1 MALRVLLVDDHAGF
15 RQQARQLL
23 EAEGLNVVGEA
34 TSGAQALDLLR
45 DDPADVVVLDV
56 VLPGRDGIDVAD
68 EIAALHRPPA
78 VILTSSRSATDFGD
92 RLALAPV
99 RGFLPKADLSAA
111 AIDRLLRSGGS
122 GSRSSQPATAATAA
136 STLPGVEGRPPGPPV
151 SAGPVPVAAPAR
163 PFGPRWLRIVAWPA
177 TVLVGLFA
185 VQALLRSPLLPT
197 GLIEDEVVDPRQ
209 VILAVTLIG
218 GSTALAGLGA
228 WWRRPDRFAGP
239 LLVAA
244 AWAWFIGATSWAI
257 GGGALQG
264 YYVLL
269 IAGLVLAYPSGRL
282 GAVPRLILVAMLAV
296 VLASTLGRMLFE
308 ANPGGFSANCY
319 PPEPLCAPVPGAF
332 VDAALGGGNSDEL
345 DLYDNLDLWF
355 QLALLAGA
363 ALAVAVV
370 AGRWVLATGPRRRV
384 LAPPL
389 AMGVALT
396 AAVAVAVVQRQS
408 SVSSPIPGALGTGLA
423 LGLAAM
429 PHAFT
434 WDLVQG
440 RLARAKVADLVVS
453 LGAGPGPEGM
463 RGALSRA
470 LSDRSVSVLVWSG
483 EAGGYL
489 DEAGN
494 PAELPGAGSGSGRSF
509 TVLERQ
515 GQPLGAIVY
524 DAALREDP
532 ALLDSVA
539 AAAATAIEN
548 DRLQSEVEAQLA
560 EVQASR
566 ARIVAAGDQQ
576 RERLERDL
584 HDGAQQQLV
593 ALAIELRSARLR
605 VDPAQQPELAEALA
619 NASARAESAV
629 GELRELAQGIH
640 PVVLTEAGLAAGI
653 ESLARRATIPVTVDA
668 DIPHGLPPAVETTA
682 YFLVSE
688 ALANVAKHAGASGAQ
703 VRASVAGDVLRIE
716 IADDGIGGADPANGT
731 GLRGL
736 TDRVAAVGGSLF
748 VLSPARGGT
757 QLLAEIPCAS

>member
-1 MALRVLLVDDHAGF
+1 MA
-15 RQQARQLL
+15 
-23 EAEGLNVVGEA
+23 
-34 TSGAQALDLLR
+34 
-45 DDPADVVVLDV
+45 
-56 VLPGRDGIDVAD
+56 
-68 EIAALHRPPA
+68 
-78 VILTSSRSATDFGD
+78 
-92 RLALAPV
+92 
-99 RGFLPKADLSAA
+99 
-111 AIDRLLRSGGS
+111 
-122 GSRSSQPATAATAA
+122 
-136 STLPGVEGRPPGPPV
+136 
-151 SAGPVPVAAPAR
+151 
-163 PFGPRWLRIVAWPA
+163 
-177 TVLVGLFA
+177 
-185 VQALLRSPLLPT
+185 
-197 GLIEDEVVDPRQ
+197 
-209 VILAVTLIG
+209 
-218 GSTALAGLGA
+218 
-228 WWRRPDRFAGP
+228 RF
-239 LLVAA
+239 
-244 AWAWFIGATSWAI
+244 
-257 GGGALQG
+257 QG

-282 GAVPRLILVAMLAV
+282 GAASRLILVAMLAV
-296 VLASTLGRMLFE
+296 VLASTLGRVLFE
-308 ANPGGFSANCY
+308 TNPAGFSANCY

-332 VDAALGGGNSDEL
+332 VDAALGGGNPDEL

-370 AGRWVLATGPRRRV
+370 AGRWALATGPRRRV

-396 AAVAVAVVQRQS
+396 AAIAVAVVQRQS
-408 SVSSPIPGALGTGLA
+408 SVSSPIPGALGAGLA
-423 LGLAAM
+423 IGLAAM

-453 LGAGPGPEGM
+453 LGSGPGPEGM

-470 LSDRSVSVLVWSG
+470 LSDRSVSVLVWSD
-483 EAGGYL
+483 EAGAYL
-489 DEAGN
+489 DEAGR
-494 PAELPGAGSGSGRSF
+494 PADLPRGDPGRSF

-524 DAALREDP
+524 DPALLEDP

-548 DRLQSEVEAQLA
+548 DRLQAEVEAQLV

-605 VDPAQQPELAEALA
+605 VDAEQQPELAEALA

-629 GELRELAQGIH
+629 GELRELARGIH

-653 ESLARRATIPVTVDA
+653 ESLARRATIPVTVDV
-668 DIPHGLPPAVETTA
+668 DIPPGLPPAVETTA

-703 VRASVAGDVLRIE
+703 VRASVAGGVLRIE
-716 IADDGIGGADPANGT
+716 IADDGIGGADPARGT

-748 VLSPARGGT
+748 VLSPAGGGT

>member
-1 MALRVLLVDDHAGF
+1 
-15 RQQARQLL
+15 
-23 EAEGLNVVGEA
+23 
-34 TSGAQALDLLR
+34 
-45 DDPADVVVLDV
+45 
-56 VLPGRDGIDVAD
+56 
-68 EIAALHRPPA
+68 
-78 VILTSSRSATDFGD
+78 
-92 RLALAPV
+92 
-99 RGFLPKADLSAA
+99 
-111 AIDRLLRSGGS
+111 
-122 GSRSSQPATAATAA
+122 
-136 STLPGVEGRPPGPPV
+136 
-151 SAGPVPVAAPAR
+151 
-163 PFGPRWLRIVAWPA
+163 
-177 TVLVGLFA
+177 
-185 VQALLRSPLLPT
+185 
-197 GLIEDEVVDPRQ
+197 
-209 VILAVTLIG
+209 
-218 GSTALAGLGA
+218 
-228 WWRRPDRFAGP
+228 
-239 LLVAA
+239 
-244 AWAWFIGATSWAI
+244 
-257 GGGALQG
+257 
-264 YYVLL
+264 
-269 IAGLVLAYPSGRL
+269 
-282 GAVPRLILVAMLAV
+282 
-296 VLASTLGRMLFE
+296 MLFE
-308 ANPGGFSANCY
+308 ADPSGFLANCY
-319 PPEPLCAPVPGAF
+319 PPEPLCAPMPQAFLDASLLPSRSGA
-332 VDAALGGGNSDEL
+332 VSM
-345 DLYDNLDLWF
+345 DLYNSLDLWF

-363 ALAVAVV
+363 AVSVAVV
-370 AGRWVLATGPRRRV
+370 ARRWVLATGPRRRV

-396 AAVAVAVVQRQS
+396 AAVAVAIAQRQS
-408 SVSSPIPGALGTGLA
+408 SVSSPIPGALGAGLA
-423 LGLAAM
+423 VALAAM

-483 EAGGYL
+483 EAGAYL
-489 DEAGN
+489 DEAGR
-494 PAELPGAGSGSGRSF
+494 PAELPRGDPDRSF

-524 DAALREDP
+524 DPALLEDP

-548 DRLQSEVEAQLA
+548 DRLQAEVEAQLV

-629 GELRELAQGIH
+629 GELRELARGIH

-668 DIPHGLPPAVETTA
+668 DIPPGLPPAVETTA

-716 IADDGIGGADPANGT
+716 IADDGIGGADPARGT

-748 VLSPARGGT
+748 VVSPARGGT

>member
-1 MALRVLLVDDHAGF
+1 
-15 RQQARQLL
+15 
-23 EAEGLNVVGEA
+23 
-34 TSGAQALDLLR
+34 
-45 DDPADVVVLDV
+45 
-56 VLPGRDGIDVAD
+56 
-68 EIAALHRPPA
+68 
-78 VILTSSRSATDFGD
+78 
-92 RLALAPV
+92 
-99 RGFLPKADLSAA
+99 
-111 AIDRLLRSGGS
+111 
-122 GSRSSQPATAATAA
+122 
-136 STLPGVEGRPPGPPV
+136 
-151 SAGPVPVAAPAR
+151 
-163 PFGPRWLRIVAWPA
+163 
-177 TVLVGLFA
+177 
-185 VQALLRSPLLPT
+185 
-197 GLIEDEVVDPRQ
+197 
-209 VILAVTLIG
+209 
-218 GSTALAGLGA
+218 
-228 WWRRPDRFAGP
+228 
-239 LLVAA
+239 
-244 AWAWFIGATSWAI
+244 
-257 GGGALQG
+257 
-264 YYVLL
+264 
-269 IAGLVLAYPSGRL
+269 
-282 GAVPRLILVAMLAV
+282 
-296 VLASTLGRMLFE
+296 
-308 ANPGGFSANCY
+308 
-319 PPEPLCAPVPGAF
+319 
-332 VDAALGGGNSDEL
+332 
-345 DLYDNLDLWF
+345 
-355 QLALLAGA
+355 
-363 ALAVAVV
+363 
-370 AGRWVLATGPRRRV
+370 
-384 LAPPL
+384 
-389 AMGVALT
+389 
-396 AAVAVAVVQRQS
+396 
-408 SVSSPIPGALGTGLA
+408 
-423 LGLAAM
+423 M

-483 EAGGYL
+483 EADAYL
-489 DEAGN
+489 DEAGD
-494 PAELPGAGSGSGRSF
+494 PAELPGADSGRSF

-548 DRLQSEVEAQLA
+548 DRLQAEVEAQLA

-668 DIPHGLPPAVETTA
+668 DIPPGLPPAVETTA

-716 IADDGIGGADPANGT
+716 IADDGIGGADPSRGT

-736 TDRVAAVGGSLF
+736 ADRVAAVGGSLF
-748 VLSPARGGT
+748 VLSPAVGGT